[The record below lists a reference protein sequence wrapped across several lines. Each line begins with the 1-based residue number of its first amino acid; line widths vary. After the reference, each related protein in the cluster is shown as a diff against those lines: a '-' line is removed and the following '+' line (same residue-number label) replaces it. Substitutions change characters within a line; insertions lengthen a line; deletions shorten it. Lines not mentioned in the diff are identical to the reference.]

1 MLTGKKLFDGETV
14 SHTLAD
20 VLRAPIDFEQVPR
33 GTPMAVHTLLRRCLD
48 RDVKRRL
55 RDIGEA
61 RVQIENYFTNPR
73 NAWEPSA
80 TASSRSP
87 LAIGVSMAAAVRI
100 PVHANYFSD

>member
-33 GTPMAVHTLLRRCLD
+33 GTPMAVHTLLQRCLD

-73 NAWEPSA
+73 NAWEPSDCVFTVA
-80 TASSRSP
+80 ARHRSLGGCGRGHP
-87 LAIGVSMAAAVRI
+87 CPRELLQ
-100 PVHANYFSD
+100 